1 MRIAICFSGQLR
13 AGVWAIPA
21 IKSFIGDLWK
31 NCDFFFHTWDSH
43 YNKNYSNELIKNL
56 NNLMSVDIN
65 YTNPNPN
72 PNCNIWTSVSN
83 EDLSKFLTIYNPKLF
98 LIENYNSTYNNIVNC
113 RNSVIAQHNLS
124 YNSEY
129 FPAFM
134 YYSYYRSVE
143 MVKQYEQH
151 HGFTYDII
159 IKLRPD
165 VIFPMHD
172 GYPIYR
178 HKRADLK
185 KDIEKVLNNTNI
197 LYKTDDLYWIS
208 TGDIIKKVNLFW
220 EESLKTPNISL
231 WNYAST
237 MGINIE
243 SSENNIYTLLRN
255 LWKRL
260 PVDDFFMLD
269 SFERFFLDLP
279 PNINNVI
286 NPQSNFHEQHL
297 SKLKSYIHNYSIIKE
312 LCDETNCTIN

>member
-65 YTNPNPN
+65 YTNPNR
-72 PNCNIWTSVSN
+72 NIWTSVSN

-98 LIENYNSTYNNIVNC
+98 LIENYNSTANSIADCQNNYI
-113 RNSVIAQHNLS
+113 RQHHLTQGR
-124 YNSEY
+124 EY
-129 FPAFM
+129 FPPILH
-134 YYSYYRSVE
+134 YSHYRSVE
-143 MVKQYEQH
+143 MVCQYEQQH
-151 HGFTYDII
+151 EFTYDII
-159 IKLRPD
+159 VKLRPD
-165 VIFPMHD
+165 AIFPMDD
-172 GYPIYR
+172 GDTIYR

-185 KDIEKVLNNTNI
+185 KDIEKLLNNPNT
-197 LYKTDDLYWIS
+197 LYHADADLYWIS
-208 TGDIIKKVNLFW
+208 TGEIIKKTKLYW
-220 EESLKTPNISL
+220 KEGLNISL
-231 WNYAST
+231 QSYVSS
-237 MGINIE
+237 MGINVE
-243 SSENNIYTLLRN
+243 RAENHTYTLLRN